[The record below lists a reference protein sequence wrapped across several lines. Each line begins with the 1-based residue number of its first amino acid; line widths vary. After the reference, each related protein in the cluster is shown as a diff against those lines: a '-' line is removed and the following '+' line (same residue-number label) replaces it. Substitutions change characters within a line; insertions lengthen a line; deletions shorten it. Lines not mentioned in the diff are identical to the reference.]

1 MGSHHFERT
10 EQTVSE
16 NKHKKAQEEKHS
28 NVKYA
33 VVGALSVV
41 LVAFLLVWNT
51 GIIQRNAAAVTV
63 DGEKYSAADVQYY
76 LRSLMLQNGISS
88 TSSLKSM
95 TMNSTT
101 GETMYDYLKSQAVE
115 RLVTCAALDKQAAE
129 EGFTMSDDTQTEVD
143 DQLKQLEEQWVSA
156 GYQSRDAFIRAN
168 YGPYMT
174 YDRLVELFTRDMLVN
189 EYATQF
195 SDSLSYSD
203 ADYEQYYQENANT
216 LDEYT
221 ITQFV
226 FNATVDTTDADGN
239 TIEMTDDE
247 KSAALEQAK
256 TEKQARAQELQSKLE
271 AGEDPA
277 QLAQEYA
284 DDLTGDPSISQVM
297 SGSSVASSSY
307 AQWAQDTA
315 RQNGDVT
322 LSEYDAGPSS
332 YYYYVVRFEGRARN
346 DENTATVRHILVAA
360 DQDEG
365 ASEPTED
372 QYAAAKTKA
381 EELLDQWKSGAAT
394 EESFAELAK
403 ANSADTGSAAD
414 GGLITDIYSG
424 SGYVS
429 TFTDWAL
436 DAARQPGDTG
446 IVQNTGSSVKGWHI
460 MYFVGRDGD
469 PVWKLTAKTAMEN
482 NDYTD
487 WQNAA
492 KDKVSYTTSFGLKFV
507 Q

>member
-1 MGSHHFERT
+1 M
-10 EQTVSE
+10 SE

-33 VVGALSVV
+33 VVGVLSVV

-381 EELLDQWKSGAAT
+381 EELLDQWKSGPAT
-394 EESFAELAK
+394 QESFAELAK

>member
-226 FNATVDTTDADGN
+226 FNATVDTVDADGN

-247 KSAALEQAK
+247 KAAALDQAK

-436 DAARQPGDTG
+436 DAARRPGDTG

-460 MYFVGRDGD
+460 MYFVGRDGE

-482 NDYTD
+482 NDYTT

-492 KDKVSYTTSFGLKFV
+492 KEKVSYTTGLGLKFV

>member
-1 MGSHHFERT
+1 M
-10 EQTVSE
+10 SE

-33 VVGALSVV
+33 VVGVLSVV

-129 EGFTMSDDTQTEVD
+129 EGFAMSDDTQAQVD

-174 YDRLVELFTRDMLVN
+174 YDRLVELFTRDMRVS
-189 EYATQF
+189 EYSTQF
-195 SDSLSYSD
+195 SDGLSYSD
-203 ADYEQYYQENANT
+203 ADYEKYYQENANT

-221 ITQFV
+221 LTQFV
-226 FNATVDTTDADGN
+226 FNATVDTVDADGN
-239 TIEMTDDE
+239 AIEMTDDE
-247 KSAALEQAK
+247 KAAALEQAK
-256 TEKQARAQELQSKLE
+256 TEKQAQAQELQSKLE

-284 DDLTGDPSISQVM
+284 DQLTGDPSVSQVM
-297 SGSSVASSSY
+297 SGSSVASASY

-315 RQNGDVT
+315 RQKGDVT

-360 DQDEG
+360 EQDEG

-381 EELLDQWKSGAAT
+381 EELLEQWKSGPAT
-394 EESFAELAK
+394 QESFAELAK

-436 DAARQPGDTG
+436 DAARRPGDTG

-482 NDYTD
+482 NDYTT

-492 KDKVSYTTSFGLKFV
+492 KDKVSYTTGLGLKFV

>member
-226 FNATVDTTDADGN
+226 FNATVDTVDADGN

-247 KSAALEQAK
+247 KAAALDQAK
-256 TEKQARAQELQSKLE
+256 TEKQAQAQELQSKLE

-284 DDLTGDPSISQVM
+284 DQLTGDPSISQVM
-297 SGSSVASSSY
+297 SGSSVASASY

-403 ANSADTGSAAD
+403 ATAPTPAPLPTAVSSPTSTPAPATCPPSPIGPWMTPVSPATPASSRTPAA
-414 GGLITDIYSG
+414 
-424 SGYVS
+424 
-429 TFTDWAL
+429 A
-436 DAARQPGDTG
+436 
-446 IVQNTGSSVKGWHI
+446 
-460 MYFVGRDGD
+460 
-469 PVWKLTAKTAMEN
+469 
-482 NDYTD
+482 
-487 WQNAA
+487 
-492 KDKVSYTTSFGLKFV
+492 
-507 Q
+507 

>member
-360 DQDEG
+360 EQDEG

-381 EELLDQWKSGAAT
+381 EELLEQWKSGPAT
-394 EESFAELAK
+394 QESFAELAK

>member
-16 NKHKKAQEEKHS
+16 NKLKKAQEEKHS

-33 VVGALSVV
+33 VVGVLSVV

-221 ITQFV
+221 LTQFV
-226 FNATVDTTDADGN
+226 FNATVDTVDADGN
-239 TIEMTDDE
+239 AIEMTDDE
-247 KSAALEQAK
+247 KAAALEQAK
-256 TEKQARAQELQSKLE
+256 TEKQAQAQELQSKLE

-277 QLAQEYA
+277 QLAKEYA
-284 DDLTGDPSISQVM
+284 DQLTGDPSVSQVM

-307 AQWAQDTA
+307 AQWAQDIA

-381 EELLDQWKSGAAT
+381 EELLDQWKSGPAT
-394 EESFAELAK
+394 QESFAELAK

-482 NDYTD
+482 NY
-487 WQNAA
+487 
-492 KDKVSYTTSFGLKFV
+492 KVGKVIVDAILSGKL
-507 Q
+507 

>member
-1 MGSHHFERT
+1 M
-10 EQTVSE
+10 SE

-33 VVGALSVV
+33 VVGVLSVV

-115 RLVTCAALDKQAAE
+115 RLVTCAALDKQAGE
-129 EGFTMSDDTQTEVD
+129 EGFAMSDDTQTQVD

-174 YDRLVELFTRDMLVN
+174 YDRLVELFTRDMRVN
-189 EYATQF
+189 EYTTQF
-195 SDSLSYSD
+195 SDGLSYSD
-203 ADYEQYYQENANT
+203 ADYEKYYQENANT

-221 ITQFV
+221 LTQFV
-226 FNATVDTTDADGN
+226 FNATVDTVDADGN
-239 TIEMTDDE
+239 AIEMTDDE
-247 KSAALEQAK
+247 KAAALEQAK
-256 TEKQARAQELQSKLE
+256 TEKQAKAQELQSKLE

-277 QLAQEYA
+277 QLAQEYS
-284 DDLTGDPSISQVM
+284 DQLTGDPSVSQVM
-297 SGSSVASSSY
+297 SGSSVASASY

-315 RQNGDVT
+315 RQKGDVT

-360 DQDEG
+360 EQDEG

-381 EELLDQWKSGAAT
+381 EELLEQWKSGPAT
-394 EESFAELAK
+394 QESFAELAK

-436 DAARQPGDTG
+436 DAARRPGDTG

-482 NDYTD
+482 NDYTT

-492 KDKVSYTTSFGLKFV
+492 KEKVSYTTGLGLKFV

>member
-446 IVQNTGSSVKGWHI
+446 IVQNTGSSTKGWHI
-460 MYFVGRDGD
+460 MYYVAAGD
-469 PVWKLTAKTAMEN
+469 PVWKQTAAN
-482 NDYTD
+482 ALRSADYTKWTD
-487 WQNAA
+487 EVKSGYEAVKGA
-492 KDKVSYTTSFGLKFV
+492 GLEFV
-507 Q
+507 NP

>member
-226 FNATVDTTDADGN
+226 FNATVDTVDADGN

-247 KSAALEQAK
+247 KAAALDQAK
-256 TEKQARAQELQSKLE
+256 TEKQAQAQELQSKLE

-284 DDLTGDPSISQVM
+284 DQLTGDPSISQVM
-297 SGSSVASSSY
+297 SGSSVASASY

-315 RQNGDVT
+315 RQKGDVT

-482 NDYTD
+482 NDYTQ

>member
-226 FNATVDTTDADGN
+226 FNATVDTVDADGN
-239 TIEMTDDE
+239 AIEMTDDE
-247 KSAALEQAK
+247 KAAALEQAK
-256 TEKQARAQELQSKLE
+256 TEKQAQAQELQSKLE

-284 DDLTGDPSISQVM
+284 DQLTGDPSVSQVM
-297 SGSSVASSSY
+297 SGSSVASASY

-315 RQNGDVT
+315 RQKGDVT

-381 EELLDQWKSGAAT
+381 EELLDQWKSGPAT
-394 EESFAELAK
+394 QESFAELAK

-436 DAARQPGDTG
+436 DAARRPGDTG

-482 NDYTD
+482 NDYTQ

-492 KDKVSYTTSFGLKFV
+492 KDKVSYTTGLGLKFV

>member
-129 EGFTMSDDTQTEVD
+129 EGFTVSDDTQAEVD

-256 TEKQARAQELQSKLE
+256 TEKQAQAQELQSKLE

-307 AQWAQDTA
+307 AQWAQDAA

-381 EELLDQWKSGAAT
+381 EELLDQWKSGPAT
-394 EESFAELAK
+394 EDSFAELAK

>member
-284 DDLTGDPSISQVM
+284 DQLTGDPSISQVM
-297 SGSSVASSSY
+297 SGSSVASASY

-315 RQNGDVT
+315 RQKGDVT

-360 DQDEG
+360 EQDEG

-381 EELLDQWKSGAAT
+381 EELLEQWKSGPAT
-394 EESFAELAK
+394 QESFAELAK

-482 NDYTD
+482 NDYTT

-492 KDKVSYTTSFGLKFV
+492 KEKVSYTTGLGLKFV

>member
-1 MGSHHFERT
+1 M
-10 EQTVSE
+10 SE

-33 VVGALSVV
+33 IVGALSVV
-41 LVAFLLVWNT
+41 LVVFLLVWNT

-115 RLVTCAALDKQAAE
+115 RLVTCAALDKQAEE
-129 EGFTMSDDTQTEVD
+129 EGFTMSDDTQAEVD

-156 GYQSRDAFIRAN
+156 GYQSRDAFIHAN

-174 YDRLVELFTRDMLVN
+174 YDRLVELFTRDMRVN

-247 KSAALEQAK
+247 KSAALEEAK
-256 TEKQARAQELQSKLE
+256 TEKQAQAQELQSKLE

-284 DDLTGDPSISQVM
+284 DQLTGDPSISQVM
-297 SGSSVASSSY
+297 SGSSVSSASY

-322 LSEYDAGPSS
+322 LSEYDAGSSS

-360 DQDEG
+360 DQDDG

-394 EESFAELAK
+394 EDSFAELAK

-436 DAARQPGDTG
+436 DDARQPGDTG

-482 NDYTD
+482 NDYTE

-492 KDKVSYTTSFGLKFV
+492 KDKVSYTTSLGLKFV

>member
-226 FNATVDTTDADGN
+226 FNATVDTVDADGN

-247 KSAALEQAK
+247 KAAALDQAK
-256 TEKQARAQELQSKLE
+256 TEKQAKAQELQSKLE

-284 DDLTGDPSISQVM
+284 DQLTGDPSVSQVM
-297 SGSSVASSSY
+297 SGSSVASASY

-315 RQNGDVT
+315 RQKGDVT

-360 DQDEG
+360 EQDEG

-381 EELLDQWKSGAAT
+381 EELLEQWKSGPAT
-394 EESFAELAK
+394 QESFAELAK

-436 DAARQPGDTG
+436 DAARRPGDTG

-482 NDYTD
+482 NDYTT

-492 KDKVSYTTSFGLKFV
+492 KEKVSYTTGLGLKFV

>member
-1 MGSHHFERT
+1 M
-10 EQTVSE
+10 SE

-33 VVGALSVV
+33 VVGVLSVV

-129 EGFTMSDDTQTEVD
+129 EGFAMSDDTQTQVD

-174 YDRLVELFTRDMLVN
+174 YDRLVELFTRDMRVN
-189 EYATQF
+189 EYSTQF
-195 SDSLSYSD
+195 SDGLSYSD
-203 ADYEQYYQENANT
+203 ADYEKYYQENANT

-221 ITQFV
+221 LTQFV
-226 FNATVDTTDADGN
+226 FNATVDTVDADGN
-239 TIEMTDDE
+239 AIEMTDDE
-247 KSAALEQAK
+247 KTAALEQAK
-256 TEKQARAQELQSKLE
+256 TEKQAKAQELQSKLE

-284 DDLTGDPSISQVM
+284 DQLTGDPSVSQVM
-297 SGSSVASSSY
+297 SGSSVASASY

-315 RQNGDVT
+315 RQKGDVT

-360 DQDEG
+360 EQDEG

-381 EELLDQWKSGAAT
+381 EELLDQWKSGPAT
-394 EESFAELAK
+394 QESFAELAK

-436 DAARQPGDTG
+436 DAARRPGDTG

-482 NDYTD
+482 NDYTT

-492 KDKVSYTTSFGLKFV
+492 KEKVSYTTGMGLKFV

>member
-1 MGSHHFERT
+1 M
-10 EQTVSE
+10 SE

-33 VVGALSVV
+33 VVGVLSVV

-115 RLVTCAALDKQAAE
+115 RLVTCAALDKQAGE
-129 EGFTMSDDTQTEVD
+129 EGFAMSDDTQTQVD

-174 YDRLVELFTRDMLVN
+174 YDRLVELFTRDMRVS
-189 EYATQF
+189 EYSTQF
-195 SDSLSYSD
+195 SDGLSYSD
-203 ADYEQYYQENANT
+203 ADYEKYYQENANT

-221 ITQFV
+221 LTQFV
-226 FNATVDTTDADGN
+226 FNATVDTVDADGN
-239 TIEMTDDE
+239 AIEMTDDE
-247 KSAALEQAK
+247 KTAALEQAK
-256 TEKQARAQELQSKLE
+256 TEKQAQAQELQSKLE

-284 DDLTGDPSISQVM
+284 DQLTGDPSVSQVM
-297 SGSSVASSSY
+297 SGSSVASASY

-315 RQNGDVT
+315 RQKEDVT

-360 DQDEG
+360 EQDEG

-381 EELLDQWKSGAAT
+381 EELLEQWKSGPAT
-394 EESFAELAK
+394 QESFAELAK
-403 ANSADTGSAAD
+403 R
-414 GGLITDIYSG
+414 I
-424 SGYVS
+424 
-429 TFTDWAL
+429 
-436 DAARQPGDTG
+436 
-446 IVQNTGSSVKGWHI
+446 
-460 MYFVGRDGD
+460 GRAH
-469 PVWKLTAKTAMEN
+469 V
-482 NDYTD
+482 
-487 WQNAA
+487 
-492 KDKVSYTTSFGLKFV
+492 
-507 Q
+507 

>member
-33 VVGALSVV
+33 IVGVLSVV

-256 TEKQARAQELQSKLE
+256 TEKQAQAQELQAKLE

-394 EESFAELAK
+394 QESFAELAK

>member
-41 LVAFLLVWNT
+41 LVAFLLIWNT

-129 EGFTMSDDTQTEVD
+129 EGFTMSDDTQAEVD

-307 AQWAQDTA
+307 AQWAQDAA

-492 KDKVSYTTSFGLKFV
+492 KDKVSYTTGLGLKFV

>member
-101 GETMYDYLKSQAVE
+101 GETMYGYLKSQAVE

-226 FNATVDTTDADGN
+226 FNATVDTVDADGN

-247 KSAALEQAK
+247 KAAAMDQAK
-256 TEKQARAQELQSKLE
+256 TEKQAQAQELQSKLE

-284 DDLTGDPSISQVM
+284 DQLTGDPSISQVM
-297 SGSSVASSSY
+297 SGSSVASASY

-460 MYFVGRDGD
+460 MYCVGRDGD

>member
-226 FNATVDTTDADGN
+226 FNATVDTVDADGN
-239 TIEMTDDE
+239 AIEMTDDE
-247 KSAALEQAK
+247 KAAALEQAK

-284 DDLTGDPSISQVM
+284 DQLTGDPSISQVM
-297 SGSSVASSSY
+297 SGSSVASASY

-315 RQNGDVT
+315 RQKGDVT

-381 EELLDQWKSGAAT
+381 EELLDQWKSGPAT
-394 EESFAELAK
+394 QESFAELAK

-482 NDYTD
+482 NDYTT

-492 KDKVSYTTSFGLKFV
+492 KEKVSYTTSFGLKFV

>member
-315 RQNGDVT
+315 RQKGDVT

>member
-424 SGYVS
+424 S
-429 TFTDWAL
+429 
-436 DAARQPGDTG
+436 
-446 IVQNTGSSVKGWHI
+446 K
-460 MYFVGRDGD
+460 
-469 PVWKLTAKTAMEN
+469 
-482 NDYTD
+482 
-487 WQNAA
+487 
-492 KDKVSYTTSFGLKFV
+492 SYA
-507 Q
+507 

>member
-1 MGSHHFERT
+1 M
-10 EQTVSE
+10 SE

-332 YYYYVVRFEGRARN
+332 YYYYVVHFEGRARN

-381 EELLDQWKSGAAT
+381 EELLDQWKSGPAT
-394 EESFAELAK
+394 QESFAELAK

>member
-315 RQNGDVT
+315 RQKGDVT

-360 DQDEG
+360 EQDEG

-381 EELLDQWKSGAAT
+381 EELLEQWKSGPAT
-394 EESFAELAK
+394 QESFAELAK

-436 DAARQPGDTG
+436 DAARRPGDTG

-482 NDYTD
+482 NDYTT

-492 KDKVSYTTSFGLKFV
+492 KEKVSYTTSFGLKFV

>member
-33 VVGALSVV
+33 VVGVLSVV

-129 EGFTMSDDTQTEVD
+129 EGFAMSDDTQTQVD

-174 YDRLVELFTRDMLVN
+174 YDRLVELFTRDMRVN
-189 EYATQF
+189 EYSTQF
-195 SDSLSYSD
+195 SDGLSYSD
-203 ADYEQYYQENANT
+203 ADYEKYYQENANT

-221 ITQFV
+221 LTQFV
-226 FNATVDTTDADGN
+226 FNATVDTVDADGN
-239 TIEMTDDE
+239 AIEMTDDE
-247 KSAALEQAK
+247 KAAALEQAK
-256 TEKQARAQELQSKLE
+256 TEKQAQAQELQSKLE

-284 DDLTGDPSISQVM
+284 DQLTGDPSVSQVM
-297 SGSSVASSSY
+297 SGSSVASASY

-360 DQDEG
+360 EQDEG

-381 EELLDQWKSGAAT
+381 EELLEQWKSGPAT
-394 EESFAELAK
+394 QESFAELAK

-436 DAARQPGDTG
+436 DAARRPGDTG

-482 NDYTD
+482 NDYTT

-492 KDKVSYTTSFGLKFV
+492 KDKVSYTTGLGLKFV

>member
-226 FNATVDTTDADGN
+226 FNATVDTVDADGN

-247 KSAALEQAK
+247 KAAALDQAK
-256 TEKQARAQELQSKLE
+256 TEKQAQAQELQSKLE

-284 DDLTGDPSISQVM
+284 DQLTGDPSISQVM

-360 DQDEG
+360 EQDEG

-381 EELLDQWKSGAAT
+381 EELLDQWKSGPAT

-436 DAARQPGDTG
+436 DDARQPGDTG

-482 NDYTD
+482 NDYTQ

-492 KDKVSYTTSFGLKFV
+492 KDKVSYTTGLGLKFV